1 MLVDALAQFSP
12 ESALFEMSSNSANAF
27 PAISSAVRDF
37 PSSPASLSFR
47 AFSFLFSARSRA
59 SPSDSPMLA
68 AVPAEH
74 ASVPCCCC
82 LGPRPT
88 GYSRPRVRDPPRPKN
103 TYVRGDQVLPHLAA
117 LAILLAGDAGQ
128 DAGNRALAQLTGPDC
143 TAAMIDRLRAGGTV
157 LTYDPDEKT
166 VRAGDHDA
174 PAVVIAEDRQ
184 HRASERRTA

>member
-1 MLVDALAQFSP
+1 M
-12 ESALFEMSSNSANAF
+12 
-27 PAISSAVRDF
+27 
-37 PSSPASLSFR
+37 PSSLPVIRQPPA
-47 AFSFLFSARSRA
+47 
-59 SPSDSPMLA
+59 
-68 AVPAEH
+68 
-74 ASVPCCCC
+74 
-82 LGPRPT
+82 
-88 GYSRPRVRDPPRPKN
+88 RPKN
-103 TYVRGDQVLPHLAA
+103 IYVREDQVLPHLTA

-128 DAGNRALAQLTGPDC
+128 DAGSRALAQLTGPDC